1 MKVLKNKLIVVALC
15 AVGLVVFILSLES
28 YQKTAE
34 LEQKIEYQTELR
46 NLIDNSFG
54 PGKIDFPEKLIVEDK
69 PYNINYATNPD
80 LTSHIRKLL
89 KRYRPDYTAVVV
101 IDNNNGNILTAIGHQ
116 RHNNQA
122 NDVLP
127 FTSTHP
133 SASLFKIVT
142 SASLLDD
149 GEITEDS
156 RFKYRGKGTT
166 LYKYQLKNKE
176 TKWTRSQDLKSAF
189 AYSNNVV
196 FGKAA
201 INNLTSDSLYLM
213 AEKFGFNEDLMVDVN
228 LSKSRFL
235 HAHSDY
241 HLAELA
247 SGFNKDTLI
256 SPIHGAVLAS
266 IVANEGEL
274 IYPRLVLNIA
284 SDGEKSEIVWSNDI
298 KKREVFS
305 KDSAQYIEE
314 LMEFTAK
321 RGTARRL
328 ERGLPYK
335 LRRDLSVGAKTGSIT
350 GGIPE
355 GKRDWVTAFAKPN
368 YKGSS
373 DKGISICVMIV
384 NQKKWY
390 IKSTYLTEKIIEYYY
405 KTVSP
410 LNEIASL
417 SSN

>member
-1 MKVLKNKLIVVALC
+1 MKVLKNKLLVIALGVVALV
-15 AVGLVVFILSLES
+15 AFVFSLES

-34 LEQKIEYQTELR
+34 LEERVEFQTELR
-46 NLIDNSFG
+46 NVIDDAFK
-54 PGKIDFPEKLIVEDK
+54 PGVVHFPEKLNVEGNS
-69 PYNINYATNPD
+69 YSINYSVNQD
-80 LTSHIRKLL
+80 LTDHIRKLL

-101 IDNNNGNILTAIGHQ
+101 IDNNNGNILSAIGHQ
-116 RHNNQA
+116 RQNNQA
-122 NDVLP
+122 NDVLA

-142 SASLLDD
+142 SASLLDN
-149 GEITEDS
+149 GSITEDS

-176 TKWTRSQDLKSAF
+176 SRWTRTQDLKSAF
-189 AYSNNVV
+189 AHSNNVV

-201 INNLTSDSLYLM
+201 INNISSEDLFQM
-213 AEKFGFNEDLMVDVN
+213 AERFGFNEDLMVDVN

-266 IVANEGEL
+266 VVANEGTL
-274 IYPRLVLNIA
+274 IYPRLVLDI
-284 SDGEKSEIVWSNDI
+284 SSTDEKNEVVWNNTI
-298 KKREVFS
+298 RKKEVFTQE
-305 KDSAQYIEE
+305 SAQYIEE
-314 LMEFTAK
+314 LMEYTVK

-335 LRRDLSVGAKTGSIT
+335 LRRDLAVGAKTGSIT

-355 GKRDWVTAFAKPN
+355 GKRDWVSVFAKPN
-368 YKGSS
+368 YKGAK

-390 IKSTYLTEKIIEYYY
+390 IKSTLLAEKIIEYYY

-417 SSN
+417 TSN